1 MLANAGKLL
10 TVVSNSGI
18 TGLEEAIIA
27 GVAVVLAAAI
37 PAILSLQ
44 EKEPKEL
51 KRLRL
56 TDENYHKELVRGKEE
71 AEAELENAQHTI
83 NTQNTEIRKYR
94 EFISRLRYDPD
105 TLRKIGGPS
114 A

>member
-44 EKEPKEL
+44 EK
-51 KRLRL
+51 
-56 TDENYHKELVRGKEE
+56 
-71 AEAELENAQHTI
+71 
-83 NTQNTEIRKYR
+83 
-94 EFISRLRYDPD
+94 
-105 TLRKIGGPS
+105 
-114 A
+114 

>member
-18 TGLEEAIIA
+18 TG
-27 GVAVVLAAAI
+27 
-37 PAILSLQ
+37 
-44 EKEPKEL
+44 
-51 KRLRL
+51 
-56 TDENYHKELVRGKEE
+56 ENYHKELVRGKEE